1 MTNISCFYSVEF
13 SKACIKIFYII
24 YTFQIISYFLFIIL
38 YFFFHVLAK
47 YGNFSMKYVKL
58 LPSLL
63 Q

>member
-24 YTFQIISYFLFIIL
+24 YTFQIISYH
-38 YFFFHVLAK
+38 FFHVLAK
-47 YGNFSMKYVKL
+47 YGSFSMKYVKL
-58 LPSLL
+58 LPSLF